1 MRYIAEKMLKASRF
15 RDLEKTL
22 TENECAQTIQNI
34 NRLLD
39 ENKEYADSKNYGHLC
54 NLLSALALV
63 QMYEAEGKTR
73 TEAQHIVLEAMY
85 RYLEP
90 QIPSMQ
96 HLAAHR
102 WFVSMLKIAMPIKFR
117 HTLGYGW
124 SVSFPKAPHHQFV
137 MVTHSCIYA
146 QIFTKYGMPEMT
158 KGFCRVDNLLYDN
171 LPNTKFFYTERI
183 GEGGSQCDYCY
194 ERVK

>member
-1 MRYIAEKMLKASRF
+1 MQYIAEKMLKASRF
-15 RDLEKTL
+15 RDLAKTL
-22 TENECAQTIQNI
+22 NEDERARAIQNI
-34 NRLLD
+34 DRLLD

-63 QMYEAEGKTR
+63 QMYEAEGRER
-73 TEAQHIVLEAMY
+73 TEAQQSVLEAMY

-90 QIPSMQ
+90 QVSSMQ
-96 HLAAHR
+96 RLAAHR
-102 WFVSMLKIAMPIKFR
+102 WFVPMLKLAMPIKFR

-124 SVSFPKAPHHQFV
+124 SVSFPKAPRHQFQ

-146 QIFTKYGMPEMT
+146 QIFAKYGMPEMT
-158 KGFCRVDNLLYDN
+158 KGFCRVDNLLYDH
-171 LPNTKFFYTERI
+171 LPNTKFSYTERI
-183 GEGGSQCDYCY
+183 GEGGTRCDYCY